1 MRNYSD
7 KCTEMGYKCT
17 EMYRFEQL
25 IKKRK
30 KRRLIKKKEPK
41 KKLIRNNKEKKERK
55 INSLSRAYARARDER
70 EKDFFYFFLSSK

>member
-1 MRNYSD
+1 
-7 KCTEMGYKCT
+7 MGNKCT

-41 KKLIRNNKEKKERK
+41 KKLIRNIKEKKERK
-55 INSLSRAYARARDER
+55 INSLSRIRACERRER
-70 EKDFFYFFLSSK
+70 ERIFFIFFLSSK